1 MAKKKYTGGEKAKV
15 ALMWT
20 LMCGCCV
27 LNVMVKIGIPPFM
40 RFVPGSIPMSFCGL
54 YCVLALALPYYY
66 KSN

>member
-1 MAKKKYTGGEKAKV
+1 MAKKKYTTGEKAKV
-15 ALMWT
+15 ALLWM

-27 LNVMVKIGIPPFM
+27 LNVMVKIGFPPFM

-54 YCVLALALPYYY
+54 YCILALVLPYYY